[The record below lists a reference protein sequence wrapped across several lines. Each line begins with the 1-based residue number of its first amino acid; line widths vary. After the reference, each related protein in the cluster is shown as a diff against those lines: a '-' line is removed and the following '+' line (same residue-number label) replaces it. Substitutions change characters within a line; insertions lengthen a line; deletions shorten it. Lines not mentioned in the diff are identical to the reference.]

1 MSTANVDLTTVDSVT
16 RWIASTP
23 SDDEKL
29 NIQNCVTAASLD
41 WVWMCGK
48 QLVDGVSPFVKPV
61 PIDEYYDGPG
71 GTRMFVRNPP
81 ISSISSLS
89 VNGVAIAASAV
100 PTSAGYVI
108 DATRKSIALRS
119 GAGVGRNAPRVF
131 CQGIQNVHLV
141 GMAGFDRTPFDIQ
154 QAVTQMVAENY
165 KKRQWIGQSSQAMAN
180 GAGTVSFRDWAIA
193 PDVAKVI
200 DNYSRNALVY

>member
-1 MSTANVDLTTVDSVT
+1 MSTATVDLTTVDAVC

-48 QLVDGVSPFVKPV
+48 ALVDGESPFVKPV
-61 PIDEYYDGPG
+61 TFDEYYDGPG
-71 GTRMFVRNPP
+71 GSRMFVRNPP
-81 ISSISSLS
+81 LVSITLLTIS
-89 VNGVAIAASAV
+89 GVALAPS
-100 PTSAGYVI
+100 TSPNVTGYVI
-108 DATRKSIALRS
+108 DNSKKSIAIRG
-119 GAGVGRNAPRVF
+119 GAGGRGGNRVF
-131 CQGIQNVHLV
+131 CQGVANIHLV
-141 GMAGFDRTPFDIQ
+141 SVAGFARTPFDIQ

-165 KKRQWIGQSSQAMAN
+165 KRRQWIGQSSQAMAN

-200 DNYSRNALVY
+200 DNYSRNAIVY